1 MTTCRDNYFPY
12 CLFKK
17 SWSIYILSN
26 YKNLIKYMYIVQ
38 CTCSGYPDGV
48 VWPGSDRNRV
58 HRVRE
63 DLSLRPAP
71 HHVLSWTGKQHCQLP
86 TRTNCPQEGSNW
98 TKNQIE
104 RYAIIDKSSDVDSVP
119 VGSAFIWVRWSGS
132 GFIWR
137 KLYFFESEP
146 KKVANK
152 VKIWKQYFFLTF

>member
-17 SWSIYILSN
+17 SLSIYILSN
-26 YKNLIKYMYIVQ
+26 DKNLIKYMHIVQ

-71 HHVLSWTGKQHCQLP
+71 HHVLSWTGKQHCQIP
-86 TRTNCPQEGSNW
+86 TRTNCPQERSNW
-98 TKNQIE
+98 TTNQIE
-104 RYAIIDKSSDVDSVP
+104 RYHEIIDKSSDVDPGP

-132 GFIWR
+132 GAEFNQQSFLFFSWR

-146 KKVANK
+146 KK
-152 VKIWKQYFFLTF
+152 